1 MAVAPIIVPM
11 KVLVTGGAG
20 FIGSHLAQGLV
31 EAGHRVRVLD
41 NFLAGR
47 RANLAAVATDV
58 EILEGDCADPAS
70 AERAAR
76 GMDVVYHQAAVPSV
90 ARSVEDPSS
99 AHRNSATATLNMLVA
114 ARGAGV
120 RRFVYAGSSS
130 VYGDAAALPKRED
143 MTPHPLSPYAVGKLA
158 GEHYVRIFASLYGME
173 TVTLRYFNVFGP
185 RQDASSPY
193 SGVISLFITSVLEGR
208 APVVYGD
215 GGQSRDFTYVANV
228 VDGNLRAL
236 TAKGLKGQ
244 AVNLATG
251 RRTTLNALLKALAR
265 ELRCDARA
273 VRMPARPGDI
283 KHSLADVRLARRLL
297 GYRPTVDFETGLRLT
312 LDWYRGTD
320 EVSAPRP
327 LRSGARAKPAGGAAP
342 PSSSGTRGS

>member
-1 MAVAPIIVPM
+1 M

-31 EAGHRVRVLD
+31 EAGHRVRALD
-41 NFLAGR
+41 NLHAGR
-47 RANLAAVATDV
+47 RANLSAVAADV
-58 EILEGDCADPAS
+58 EFVEGDCSDPKVAK
-70 AERAAR
+70 RAAR

-90 ARSVEDPSS
+90 ARSVQDPAFS
-99 AHRNSATATLNMLVA
+99 HRNSSTATLIMLVA
-114 ARGAGV
+114 ARDAGV

-143 MTPHPLSPYAVGKLA
+143 MTPHPLSPYAVGKLS
-158 GEHYVRIFASLYGME
+158 GEQYVRIFSSLYGME
-173 TVTLRYFNVFGP
+173 TLTLRYFNVFGP

-193 SGVISLFITSVLEGR
+193 SGVISLFITAMLSGR
-208 APVVYGD
+208 QPVVYGD
-215 GGQSRDFTYVANV
+215 GKQSRDFTYIANV

-236 TAKGLKGQ
+236 TAKGLTGQ

-251 RRTTLNALLKALAR
+251 RRITLNALLKALAR
-265 ELRCDARA
+265 ELGCDARA

-283 KHSLADVRLARRLL
+283 RHSLADVRMARRLL

-312 LDWYRGTD
+312 LEWYRDTA

-327 LRSGARAKPAGGAAP
+327 HRSGARATQAGGAAP
-342 PSSSGTRGS
+342 PSSSGTRDS